1 VGVFTVF
8 ATCIVINTAS
18 PISLHHRYTHA
29 SCIDDL
35 VLTQSLI
42 PDASALDLL
51 RYVGDRSVEMY
62 PSKDSKELIAFRDFE
77 DAVMLSRLPLKDFPR
92 ISSYMMELDSVAE
105 YSVKVVEW

>member
-1 VGVFTVF
+1 
-8 ATCIVINTAS
+8 
-18 PISLHHRYTHA
+18 
-29 SCIDDL
+29 
-35 VLTQSLI
+35 
-42 PDASALDLL
+42 
-51 RYVGDRSVEMY
+51 MY